1 MALKYSNNASTT
13 VSTTVSAGTTIVVD
27 STATF
32 PTLASGDWTYITI
45 NDEVLKVTSKSSNA
59 FTLDTAMSS
68 TFTDGDDVE
77 LRISKELLDDLSDQS
92 DNYASWTISDSA
104 NGEAISSAELVT
116 FVGGTNTTTTWNST
130 NNTLTITS
138 DDTTYTS
145 SDFNHDDLT
154 GFVANEHIDWTT
166 DQGATNV
173 HAGNYTDT
181 NTTYSVGDGGLTQKN
196 FTTDD
201 NTKLDG
207 IQAGA
212 KDDQTGAEIKTAYEG
227 EADTNAFTDADH
239 TKLDGIEGSA
249 DVTDTANVVASL
261 TAGTNVTIAT
271 DGTISSTDTDTNTDT
286 KWDGGSSTLN
296 ATTGRTSLGLGNSS
310 TKNTGTTSGT
320 VCTGDDARLSN
331 ARTPTSHAHGVADL
345 PAIAMTTVQTASSQV
360 AQLAL
365 TAQEGDVVIRSD
377 ENKTYIHNGGT
388 ADTMA
393 DYTVLA
399 TPTDA
404 VTSVNGNTGVVSLT
418 IPTNNNQLTNGA
430 GYITSYTDTNT
441 VDMGDGFK
449 VADSG
454 GTDKFVVTENE
465 KLRIA
470 GTGGTTITFNAS
482 TQTVTIDSTDNDT
495 VYNHGTDH
503 PATAGNKHIPTGGST
518 GKFLKW
524 SASGTAVWAD
534 DNNTVYSHPTH
545 AGDDINID
553 TAPLTGATVISDLDF
568 NVTTD
573 TKGHVTDANGTV
585 STRTITLADLGYT
598 GATNANNYS
607 HPSHPGDDFSIDT
620 GHLSG
625 AVVIDDIDI
634 NVHTDA
640 QGHVTDCNGTVA
652 TRTLTL
658 GDLGYTGATNANNIT
673 NNNQLTNGAGYVTT
687 DTNTH
692 RGIDDTPVNGQ
703 TAESISSNWAYDHNA
718 GTGNGKHIPSGGV
731 TGSHIADNAISDT
744 ELAGGAVWE
753 THLNVNAPTNDQVLT
768 ADSSATSGMK
778 WADAGGGG
786 VTFNTG
792 SLAFSAGSSARR
804 GNLVA
809 KCLTPALRYT
819 GRACYSS
826 ATSETHV
833 WGSQFAGFGFSYGGS
848 SYTSVAPSVGYIPRI
863 YIPNTSFTYYNA
875 RVTVFYYYLS

>member
-181 NTTYSVGDGGLTQKN
+181 NTTYSVGDGGLTEKN
-196 FTTDD
+196 FTSG
-201 NTKLDG
+201 L
-207 IQAGA
+207 
-212 KDDQTGAEIKTAYEG
+212 KD
-227 EADTNAFTDADH
+227 
-239 TKLDGIEGSA
+239 KLDGIEESA
-249 DVTDTANVVASL
+249 KDDQVSSDFTHNDLTGVDSDEHLDWTTAQSGKVIHAS
-261 TAGTNVTIAT
+261 NY
-271 DGTISSTDTDTNTDT
+271 TDTDTDT
-286 KWDGGSSTLN
+286 KWDGGSSTLI
-296 ATTGRTSLGLGNSS
+296 ASTGRTSLGLGNSA
-310 TKNTGTTSGT
+310 TKNTGTASGT
-320 VCTGDDARLSN
+320 VCTGDDARLSD
-331 ARTPTSHAHGVADL
+331 ARTPVSHSHGVADL
-345 PAIAMTTVQTASSQV
+345 PAIAMTTVQTASTQV